1 MYGKP
6 LMYAVKVNAVTS
18 IEGADKIELAHVMDY
33 TVVVKKGE
41 YKPDDLALYVEIDS
55 LLPDGLD
62 PEFKAEYAE
71 LKEKIKTDPECNVD
85 EANAR
90 IATIQGFSKY
100 PYFEFLRDRKFK
112 IKSMKLGKFGVIS
125 QGILFKPSDLGI
137 EDVKVGQDFTTQFN
151 VTEIVQDEEEAGIA
165 GSSKKDNFIVRWL
178 MRYAWFRSWRKR
190 KNIKEV
196 WDPTFPSKSD
206 EENVQKI
213 FSKMK
218 QKYND
223 KEWVATEKLEGQNIT
238 IYSEEIRNIFGKKSK
253 RIGVC
258 SRTRELNPKGNCKAF
273 WDTVKRLR
281 FDEKVKKMPG
291 EWFIRG
297 EHLGPGIQGNIYKL
311 PRTDIKIFDM
321 YKKVN
326 GQWVKLG
333 WDAMQTI
340 ANAYDI
346 PLVPLLDEHYKL
358 PDTAQDMLKES
369 DKPTCFGNNL
379 KHKREGFVLRL
390 KDDYNVSF
398 KVKNPFYEI

>member
-1 MYGKP
+1 M
-6 LMYAVKVNAVTS
+6 
-18 IEGADKIELAHVMDY
+18 
-33 TVVVKKGE
+33 
-41 YKPDDLALYVEIDS
+41 
-55 LLPDGLD
+55 
-62 PEFKAEYAE
+62 
-71 LKEKIKTDPECNVD
+71 
-85 EANAR
+85 
-90 IATIQGFSKY
+90 
-100 PYFEFLRDRKFK
+100 
-112 IKSMKLGKFGVIS
+112 
-125 QGILFKPSDLGI
+125 
-137 EDVKVGQDFTTQFN
+137 
-151 VTEIVQDEEEAGIA
+151 
-165 GSSKKDNFIVRWL
+165 
-178 MRYAWFRSWRKR
+178 
-190 KNIKEV
+190 
-196 WDPTFPSKSD
+196 
-206 EENVQKI
+206 
-213 FSKMK
+213 
-218 QKYND
+218 
-223 KEWVATEKLEGQNIT
+223 
-238 IYSEEIRNIFGKKSK
+238 
-253 RIGVC
+253 
-258 SRTRELNPKGNCKAF
+258 NPKGNCKAF

-311 PRTDIKIFDM
+311 PRTEIRIFDM